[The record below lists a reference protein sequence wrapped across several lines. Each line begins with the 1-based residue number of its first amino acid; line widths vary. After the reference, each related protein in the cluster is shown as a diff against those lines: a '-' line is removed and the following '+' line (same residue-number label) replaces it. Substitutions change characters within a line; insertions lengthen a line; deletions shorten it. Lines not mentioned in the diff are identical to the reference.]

1 MALIGVYWL
10 KFAVKEDP
18 DPSIYLRAKR
28 KKPAVRKKLKIYKVH
43 SNSGLRPGNKGQGAK
58 GLALAR
64 RDVEGFLF
72 SCQSFLWEWRGW
84 EHSNSTK

>member
-64 RDVEGFLF
+64 G
-72 SCQSFLWEWRGW
+72 G
-84 EHSNSTK
+84 T